1 MNFFNRFRGGGSPEQ
16 PRGPK
21 KPEQK
26 MVFEEV
32 NEGVE
37 DMTFKEDPVEQGAAR
52 ILSLEED
59 VEQARFDLQNGGGDR
74 GGVQVKEVLL
84 AKARYEQARQNEQ
97 AGRGR
102 KGEADRLLADWQK
115 SQDALEGLR
124 SDQINTVREQIAAR
138 YDDDIDAD
146 TAAQLRRHP

>member
-1 MNFFNRFRGGGSPEQ
+1 
-16 PRGPK
+16 
-21 KPEQK
+21 